1 MAATRLIALHINKG
15 KTVAQCLADRTDYS
29 QNAAKTEDG
38 KYISS
43 YECDPKTADEE
54 FLLTKRQYQHMVMAS
69 PSKRMIGFASLIQLL
84 VSLNTP
90 GVMLN
95 IIYKIYIGNTATTF
109 LMSNIRS
116 IIKEL
121 KKKVV
126 GNRYITK

>member
-1 MAATRLIALHINKG
+1 
-15 KTVAQCLADRTDYS
+15 
-29 QNAAKTEDG
+29 
-38 KYISS
+38 
-43 YECDPKTADEE
+43 
-54 FLLTKRQYQHMVMAS
+54 MVMAS